1 MFNFFKKTKE
11 EAKVALVETKE
22 KVDKLAIN
30 ADKFLDD
37 SNNQIKTITLVIFT
51 VGATL
56 IISNIINV
64 GTNIYMARQSK
75 QPKVINNIYI
85 NKESIK
91 K

>member
-37 SNNQIKTITLVIFT
+37 SNNQIKTITLVILA